1 MELTAQLKITLINDN
16 GTFKMIS
23 WEPRILLNAR
33 SAIEVEIT
41 QIINGANFDEHY
53 LSYGHIQNVSKLT
66 EQDYNLSRT
75 WTICGLTARNKKEL
89 DVHIGNAHSL

>member
-53 LSYGHIQNVSKLT
+53 LSCGPYT
-66 EQDYNLSRT
+66 E
-75 WTICGLTARNKKEL
+75 CK
-89 DVHIGNAHSL
+89 